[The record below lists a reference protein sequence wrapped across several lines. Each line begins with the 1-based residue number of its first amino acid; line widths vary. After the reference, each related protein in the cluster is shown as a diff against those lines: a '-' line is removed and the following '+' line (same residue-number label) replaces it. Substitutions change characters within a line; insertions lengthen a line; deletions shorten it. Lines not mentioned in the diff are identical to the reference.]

1 MHKHERIHTGEVPFE
16 CNACEKKFGE
26 KGTLKKH
33 ESTHTGKVPY
43 ECETCKKRF
52 KRKENYAFI
61 RIASVKLQGHESKVK
76 SINFYIFS
84 FLETLSSKAFVD
96 ISRKSRS

>member
-16 CNACEKKFGE
+16 CNTCEKRFEE

-43 ECETCKKRF
+43 ECETCKKIF
-52 KRKENYAFI
+52 KRK
-61 RIASVKLQGHESKVK
+61 
-76 SINFYIFS
+76 
-84 FLETLSSKAFVD
+84 
-96 ISRKSRS
+96 

>member
-1 MHKHERIHTGEVPFE
+1 MHTHEKIQTWEVPFE
-16 CNACEKKFGE
+16 CNTCEKRFEE

-43 ECETCKKRF
+43 ECETCKKIF

-61 RIASVKLQGHESKVK
+61 RIPSVKLQGHESKVNH
-76 SINFYIFS
+76 SIFFIFGNS
-84 FLETLSSKAFVD
+84 FIQGICWYF
-96 ISRKSRS
+96 